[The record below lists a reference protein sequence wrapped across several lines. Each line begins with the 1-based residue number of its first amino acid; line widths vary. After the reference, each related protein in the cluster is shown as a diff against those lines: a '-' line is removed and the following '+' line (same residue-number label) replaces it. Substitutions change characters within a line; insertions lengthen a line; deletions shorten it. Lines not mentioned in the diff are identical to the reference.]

1 MLKAQT
7 VTTGL
12 KQMRINLIKES
23 IKDMGF
29 AMILGDENAVVLIL
43 IFPKILE
50 KLLVAILP
58 GGGVLKSIRVPVARE
73 VVKG

>member
-1 MLKAQT
+1 
-7 VTTGL
+7 
-12 KQMRINLIKES
+12 
-23 IKDMGF
+23 MGF
-29 AMILGDENAVVLIL
+29 AMILGDKNAIVLIL

>member
-1 MLKAQT
+1 MGLT
-7 VTTGL
+7 V
-12 KQMRINLIKES
+12 
-23 IKDMGF
+23 
-29 AMILGDENAVVLIL
+29 ILGDENAVVLIL

-50 KLLVAILP
+50 KLLMTILP